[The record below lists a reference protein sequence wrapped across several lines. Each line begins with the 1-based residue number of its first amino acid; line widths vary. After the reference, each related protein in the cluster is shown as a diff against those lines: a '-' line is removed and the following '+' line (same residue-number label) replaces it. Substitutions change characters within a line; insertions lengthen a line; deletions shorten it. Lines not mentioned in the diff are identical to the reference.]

1 MDKALH
7 PDRFSCLSNTANCGK
22 EFAHWFKTFENFLTV
37 LNGEVDKLMVL
48 TNFLSPD
55 IFDLVSECEVHDEAV
70 KVLKKAYVKATN
82 EVYARHLLSVR
93 KKKKERVWMSISSL

>member
-1 MDKALH
+1 M
-7 PDRFSCLSNTANCGK
+7 
-22 EFAHWFKTFENFLTV
+22 TV